1 MESLAYQYESERW
14 RMNLKESHDAD
25 HKAIMKQ
32 LADVNFVQQAME
44 GRLME
49 SQNDT
54 RAVLMTMQ
62 QVGPLHT

>member
-1 MESLAYQYESERW
+1 
-14 RMNLKESHDAD
+14 MNLKESHDAD